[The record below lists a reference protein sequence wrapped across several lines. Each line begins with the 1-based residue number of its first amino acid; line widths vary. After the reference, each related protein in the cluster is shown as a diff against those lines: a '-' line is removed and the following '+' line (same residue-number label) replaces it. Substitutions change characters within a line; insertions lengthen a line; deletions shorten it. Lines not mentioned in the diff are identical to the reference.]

1 MCTKIS
7 DCKSLVLE
15 YLACAE
21 IHQQFPC
28 EDTDVPEVRM
38 GPSQLNTQYPS
49 ELVPFQTDWQQ
60 KTFIAMFNM
69 KY

>member
-7 DCKSLVLE
+7 GCKSLVLE
-15 YLACAE
+15 YLACPE

-28 EDTDVPEVRM
+28 EDKDVPVVRM
-38 GPSQLNTQYPS
+38 SASQLETQYPS
-49 ELVPFQTDWQQ
+49 ELVPFQTDWQK